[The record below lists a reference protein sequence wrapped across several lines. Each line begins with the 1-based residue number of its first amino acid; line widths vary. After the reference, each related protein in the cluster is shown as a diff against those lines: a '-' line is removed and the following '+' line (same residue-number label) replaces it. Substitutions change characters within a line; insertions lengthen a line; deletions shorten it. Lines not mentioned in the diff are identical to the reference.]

1 LLPAD
6 SDLEAAIN
14 VGPNAELVERNLFKN
29 RATGLWRMTLR
40 LRRADP
46 AKPVELR
53 ALLRHKQ
60 GVLSETW
67 SYVLPPQPEK

>member
-1 LLPAD
+1 
-6 SDLEAAIN
+6 
-14 VGPNAELVERNLFKN
+14 
-29 RATGLWRMTLR
+29 MTLR
-40 LRRADP
+40 LRRPDP

-60 GVLSETW
+60 GALSETW